1 MANEWCPM
9 GVPLLAMNAPPLATN
24 AASCRLIRSSLLMLL
39 NPQSRDRESQR
50 RLPAN
55 KSCRSIKRAPAAGM
69 LAARSPRISAY
80 PPERLLATN
89 YAIYCVGEKVS
100 QTQPEQESNF
110 TADYLMD
117 GGPMPLL
124 NVRCCSNTDHLL
136 RQNKT
141 SQHAKTAVSNRSKQP
156 PIRSPRRRGR
166 AALAAN
172 RHRAPWPS

>member
-55 KSCRSIKRAPAAGM
+55 ESRRSIKRAPADGM

-80 PPERLLATN
+80 PPEGLLATN
-89 YAIYCVGEKVS
+89 YAICCVGERS
-100 QTQPEQESNF
+100 RRRSLSESPI
-110 TADYLMD
+110 ADNLMD
-117 GGPMPLL
+117 SGPMLLL

-141 SQHAKTAVSNRSKQP
+141 SQHAKTTVSNRSKQP
-156 PIRSPRRRGR
+156 LIRSPRRRGR

-172 RHRAPWPS
+172 RDRAPWPS